1 MPRGRSE
8 SEGAQ
13 SLQGGTGGKG
23 SQLVLIPVP
32 DILEVRKH
40 TFKQG
45 ASEWVVVR
53 TNGYNDWD
61 QAIEVVFPEYLTVVE
76 RLPLANG
83 RLSFYVQCS
92 TEVEIGTKGRIE
104 AFLDRGRLGLPAL
117 EENAV
122 FTVIRG
128 SAGVP
133 KASRPKTALPDIE
146 LRAVEPGQPNW
157 EHMHSGDVPHDK
169 VAFNFIDDGMKV
181 RVFWNKKFAA
191 FTSAMDEIE
200 RRYRSASISKK
211 FVTDYTTYISVL
223 TLAML
228 DSERSS
234 ADCTEPTPLVHRM
247 RAEAVTANAMLLTLL
262 VAKDDVEELDLA
274 A

>member
-1 MPRGRSE
+1 M
-8 SEGAQ
+8 
-13 SLQGGTGGKG
+13 
-23 SQLVLIPVP
+23 PVP
-32 DILEVRKH
+32 DALEVRKH

-61 QAIEVVFPEYLTVVE
+61 NAVEVVFPEYLTVVE

-92 TEVEIGTKGRIE
+92 PEVSIGTKGRIE
-104 AFLDRGRLGLPAL
+104 AVLDRTRAGLPPL

-128 SAGVP
+128 TAGLP
-133 KASRPKTALPDIE
+133 KPSRPKTTLPFIE
-146 LRAVEPGQPNW
+146 PIPVEPGDPNW
-157 EHMHSGDVPHDK
+157 EHMQSIDLPADR
-169 VAFNFIDDGMKV
+169 VAFNFIEEGAKV
-181 RVFWNKKFAA
+181 RLFWNKKFCA
-191 FTSAMDEIE
+191 FTSASNEIE
-200 RRYRSASISKK
+200 RRFRSPAMSKK
-211 FVTDYTTYISVL
+211 FVTDYTTYVVIL
-223 TLAML
+223 TLAAL
-228 DSERSS
+228 DSEQS
-234 ADCTEPTPLVHRM
+234 AHDSGEGMALVHRM

-262 VAKDDVEELDLA
+262 MAKDSGDELELA